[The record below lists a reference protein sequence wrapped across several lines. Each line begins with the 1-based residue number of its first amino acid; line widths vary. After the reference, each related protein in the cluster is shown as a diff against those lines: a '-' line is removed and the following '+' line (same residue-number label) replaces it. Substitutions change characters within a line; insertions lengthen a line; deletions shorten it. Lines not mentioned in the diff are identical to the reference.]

1 MAEAMTPLNAAPV
14 VERTGIWHRL
24 LRRPVAVAA
33 SITLGLWVVIAILS
47 PWITPYPPNQT
58 SLDATNAPPSLEH
71 WLGGDRS
78 GRDILS
84 RLIAGAGDALESSL
98 IATGVAL
105 AIGVTAGLLAGYYGK
120 ATDAVGSWVAN
131 ILIAVPGIIIL
142 IALYSAVGSTTWVA
156 MVALGILMAPNF
168 FRLTRGLVIGV
179 KNELYVD
186 AARVSGLGDLSIM
199 GRHILSAVRAPVIV
213 QTAFAAGVAISL
225 QAGLAF
231 LGLADSTKPSWG
243 GMLQEG
249 FANLYIAPLQ
259 IVWPGITLGLV
270 VAALVLF
277 GNELR
282 DTLEGA
288 DTRTPKRS
296 EKSKSRLART
306 VVATGADS
314 ESLLELDGLSV
325 AYPAREG
332 TTTVVHDVSLTV
344 QRGEIV
350 GLVGESGSGKTQT
363 AFSVLGLLPAEAMVT
378 RGAMTFHSRRPG
390 MTAGRLLGRS
400 IAYIPQEPM
409 SNLDPS
415 FTVGGQLVYGICAA
429 TGKSKSEA
437 KELALSLLARV
448 GIPDPKA
455 TFKAYPHQISG
466 GMAQRVLIAGAVATD
481 PELLIADEPTTA
493 LDVTVQAEI
502 LQLIRSLQKERGM
515 GVLLVTHNFGVVA
528 DLCDRVVVMRY
539 GRVVETGGTHDVFDA
554 PKAEYTKE
562 LLGAILDVDAVREDP
577 DVEQAE
583 RPADVDSDA
592 KETVR

>member
-1 MAEAMTPLNAAPV
+1 MSEAMTPVNAAPV
-14 VERTGIWHRL
+14 MERNGMWRRL
-24 LRRPVAVAA
+24 FRRPVAVG
-33 SITLGLWVVIAILS
+33 SMIGLGLWVVIAILS

-58 SLDATNAPPSLEH
+58 SLDATNAAPSAEH

-84 RLIAGAGDALESSL
+84 RLIAGAGDALESAL
-98 IATGVAL
+98 IATIVAL

-120 ATDAVGSWVAN
+120 AIDTIGSWVAN
-131 ILIAVPGIIIL
+131 ILIAIPGIIIL
-142 IALYSAVGSTTWVA
+142 IALYAAVGSTTWVA

-186 AARVSGLGDLSIM
+186 AARVSGLGDLRIV

-231 LGLADSTKPSWG
+231 LGLADNSKPSWG

-249 FANLYIAPLQ
+249 FANLYVAPLQ
-259 IVWPGITLGLV
+259 IVWPGLALGTV
-270 VAALVLF
+270 VSALVLF

-288 DTRTPKRS
+288 RPRAPKRG
-296 EKSKSRLART
+296 EKSRLART
-306 VVATGADS
+306 VTAVGDES
-314 ESLLELDGLSV
+314 EALLDLNNLAV
-325 AYPAREG
+325 AYPTRQGAK
-332 TTTVVHDVSLTV
+332 TVVHDVTLSV
-344 QRGEIV
+344 DRGEIV

-363 AFSVLGLLPAEAMVT
+363 AFSVLGLLPAEAIIT
-378 RGAMTFHSRRPG
+378 GGSIAFSSRRSG
-390 MTAGRLLGRS
+390 MTASNLLGRS

-409 SNLDPS
+409 SNLDPT
-415 FTVGGQLVYGICAA
+415 FTIGSQLVYGIRAA
-429 TGKSKSEA
+429 TGKTRGRA

-448 GIPDPKA
+448 GIPDPNA

-502 LQLIRSLQKERGM
+502 LELIRGLQKERGM

-528 DLCDRVVVMRY
+528 DLCDRVVVMRD
-539 GRVVETGGTHDVFDA
+539 GRVVETGRTLDVFQQ
-554 PKAEYTKE
+554 PKADYTKK
-562 LLGAILDVDAVREDP
+562 LLAAILDVDTVRAEIEP
-577 DVEQAE
+577 EESDVSTH
-583 RPADVDSDA
+583 D